1 MLAALLFILWAYGM
15 YALVSTLRGRRAGA
29 LRRGRPWRRLG
40 WLGLLAGAGVGL
52 VLAWALVQSF
62 EGRHQDLQLAGFQG
76 TVWAEGV
83 PANLNSRVEEPPI
96 KATASGDQPVYSL
109 LHPGTSAAELAP
121 KTMTPRPRP
130 APKPKIR
137 KAQGAKRTKA
147 PARNQLA
154 AAKDKSKTATS
165 KKKKLSAPTAA
176 RKTDEG

>member
-15 YALVSTLRGRRAGA
+15 YALISTLRGRRAGA

-40 WLGLLAGAGVGL
+40 WLGVLAGAGVGL
-52 VLAWALVQSF
+52 VLALALVQSF

-96 KATASGDQPVYSL
+96 KATASGDQPGYSL
-109 LHPGTSAAELAP
+109 LHPGTPSAELAP
-121 KTMTPRPRP
+121 KTMTLRPRP
-130 APKPKIR
+130 APKPKIH
-137 KAQGAKRTKA
+137 KAQGAKGAKPA
-147 PARNQLA
+147 ARNQLA

-165 KKKKLSAPTAA
+165 KKKKPSAPTAA